1 MEQISCPE
9 CGLPLAGNASTC
21 TGCGFPIHNILQP
34 TINTVLE
41 DEGDNNAED
50 ILRKVLNFIKALII
64 IMSVLGAII
73 MVIAGIA
80 MMSNPYGGQVQ
91 GIILLIVG
99 VLSILFGIGVA
110 RLIWA
115 VGMIFINISTNVRT
129 IKKIIKIK

>member
-9 CGLPLAGNASTC
+9 CGLPLASNASTC

-64 IMSVLGAII
+64 IMSVLGAVI

-80 MMSNPYGGQVQ
+80 MISNPDGQVQ
-91 GIILLIVG
+91 GIILLILG